1 MLPQQAYQQ
10 RATGMTRIDTI
21 LGLYDQALAK
31 INQAEDALARHDQ
44 PLAAKLMNHAQL
56 AVSGLVCAVEGHAD
70 EQSLNFLRLYEFV
83 VHHLS
88 QATPESAR
96 AAKQVLQTLRE
107 AFEAIRP
114 EALRLEREGA
124 IPSLDRPNT
133 IQVTA

>member
-1 MLPQQAYQQ
+1 MLPQRAYQR

-31 INQAEDALARHDQ
+31 INQAEDALAGQ
-44 PLAAKLMNHAQL
+44 EQVLARTRMNQAQL
-56 AVSGLVCAVEGHAD
+56 AVSGLVCGLEGHAD

-83 VHHLS
+83 AHHLS
-88 QATPESAR
+88 QATPEGAQ

-114 EALRLEREGA
+114 EALRLERDGA
-124 IPSLDRPNT
+124 IPSLDRHHT
-133 IQVTA
+133 VQVTA